1 MTEYNT
7 LNVKLFNSQLKK
19 LKSGIKNGTQVTLK
33 PASNVFV
40 DFNDETNFSHKL
52 LLTNTQISNIC
63 KAFAYDLSDN
73 VKFSKTQLSKMLQS
87 GGSFIDSVMNFSNKL
102 ILAGMSKEHLP
113 IIAKN
118 ITEKFINKKIK

>member
-33 PASNVFV
+33 LASNVFV

-73 VKFSKTQLSKMLQS
+73 VKFSKTQLSKMLQP
-87 GGSFIDSVMNFSNKL
+87 GGSFIDSVMSFSNKL
-102 ILAGMSKEHLP
+102 ILAGISKEHLP

>member
-33 PASNVFV
+33 LPSNVFV

-73 VKFSKTQLSKMLQS
+73 VKFSKTQLSKMLQP

-102 ILAGMSKEHLP
+102 ILAGISKEHLP

-118 ITEKFINKKIK
+118 IAEKFINKKIK